1 MKIIFTF
8 IMVLSMLGTNAQQV
22 PGDIFGA
29 RSTGS
34 GDPQPMVEPQ
44 SEPDPNKLLS
54 GVLLIDEGFEDVT
67 SLPGWFMQNNSSPV
81 GTTEWF
87 QGNTGVFPAYDGPTD
102 AYIAANFNNG
112 SGTSTISNWL
122 LTPEVDLKNGDVF
135 SFWTRCPAGSI
146 FPDRLELRLSLN
158 GNATNV
164 GSLPTDVGD
173 FTTLLL
179 SVNPTLAQ
187 GGYPETWA
195 QYQVVLSGIPA
206 NSTGRFA
213 LRYYVASGGP
223 SGGNSDYIGI
233 DRVQF
238 HAETVAVPLRAWAV
252 FAGLGLMA
260 LFVLLRVRKLV

>member
-8 IMVLSMLGTNAQQV
+8 FMMLSLLGANAQQD

-34 GDPQPMVEPQ
+34 GEPQPLVEPQ
-44 SEPDPNKLLS
+44 SDPGLIQSLS
-54 GVLLIDEGFEDVT
+54 GVLLIDEGFEDIT

-81 GTTEWF
+81 GSTGWF
-87 QGNTGVFPAYDGPTD
+87 QGNTSVFSAFDGATN

-112 SGTSTISNWL
+112 GGISTISNWL

-146 FPDRLELRLSLN
+146 WPDRLELRLSLN
-158 GNATNV
+158 ANATNV
-164 GSLPTDVGD
+164 GLLPTDVGD

-187 GGYPETWA
+187 GGYPDTWA

-213 LRYYVASGGP
+213 LRYYVSNGGSSGT
-223 SGGNSDYIGI
+223 NSDYIGI

-238 HAETVAVPLRAWAV
+238 YAETVAVPLRAWAV
-252 FAGLGLMA
+252 FAGLSLMA
-260 LFVLLRVRKLV
+260 LFVLLRARKLV